1 MASIALHARQ
11 HLALTPRLQQ
21 AVRLLQLSSLEFQ
34 QELREALDTNP
45 FLEYVP
51 PAQETGEAAEA
62 AEGAAGIGA
71 AAPAAPVVAAD
82 MPEGDLD
89 GGMES
94 AADGSMTLDPA
105 SYGGEPAGYADE
117 AGYGEQ
123 ACAYGEE
130 TSGYSDEGAAYAAD
144 LPLPGA
150 TRAPSGYRGSEDG
163 ESDAADWVRVPI
175 SLREQLHEALR
186 LSPLADLDRAAVQVV
201 IEALDD
207 DGYLRQDLTEL
218 ADVEGTEGALDEDR
232 LRVALRVVQTL
243 DRPGIGARSL
253 AECLALQLDA
263 MPEDTPHRALALRLV
278 TGHLERLARREHGEL
293 QRQLGC
299 DAQSLQAATALVRRL
314 DPKPGNHYGR
324 ADGGYVVPDVIVRQ
338 VRGRWVVSVN
348 PAIEPRARIHKLYAE
363 LFARSD
369 QTSRSPL
376 AQQLQ
381 EARWLIRNAHKRCET
396 ILRVGECIV
405 ARQKAFF
412 QYGEIALRPML
423 LRDVADELGLHEST
437 VSRATGNK
445 YMATPR
451 GIFEFKRFFPRELET
466 RTGGTC
472 SAAAVRALIKEMID
486 AENPRDPLSDV
497 VLAQELE
504 RQGVRVARRTVT
516 KYRQMMKVPA
526 ADMRRQL

>member
-1 MASIALHARQ
+1 MPSIALHARQ

-51 PAQETGEAAEA
+51 PASETGEAAEA
-62 AEGAAGIGA
+62 ADGAAGIGSA
-71 AAPAAPVVAAD
+71 AAPAAEAPAIATDGAVESGLDAGMPPDAA
-82 MPEGDLD
+82 PYAE
-89 GGMES
+89 
-94 AADGSMTLDPA
+94 P
-105 SYGGEPAGYADE
+105 SYGEGE
-117 AGYGEQ
+117 
-123 ACAYGEE
+123 
-130 TSGYSDEGAAYAAD
+130 SGYSDDG
-144 LPLPGA
+144 
-150 TRAPSGYRGSEDG
+150 SGYTAELPSPGGLRTSSYRGGEDG
-163 ESDAADWVRVPI
+163 DSEASDWVRVPI

-186 LSPLADLDRAAVQVV
+186 LSPLDDLDRSATQVV

-207 DGYLRQDLTEL
+207 DGYLRQDLADL
-218 ADVEGTEGALDEDR
+218 ADGEGGDDGLDEDR
-232 LRVALRVVQTL
+232 LRVGLRVVQTL

-253 AECLALQLDA
+253 SECLALQLDA
-263 MPEDTPHRALALRLV
+263 MPHDTPHRELAMQIV
-278 TGHLERLARREHGEL
+278 TQHLERLARREHGEL
-293 QRQLGC
+293 QRQLSC
-299 DAQSLQAATALVRRL
+299 DATSLQAAIALVRRL

-338 VRGRWVVSVN
+338 VRGKWVVSVN

-363 LFARSD
+363 MFARSD

-376 AQQLQ
+376 AQHLQ

-486 AENPRDPLSDV
+486 AEDPRDPLSDV
-497 VLAQELE
+497 NLTQELE
-504 RQGVRVARRTVT
+504 KQGVQVARRTVT
-516 KYRQMMKVPA
+516 KYRQMMKLPA
-526 ADMRRQL
+526 AEMRRQI